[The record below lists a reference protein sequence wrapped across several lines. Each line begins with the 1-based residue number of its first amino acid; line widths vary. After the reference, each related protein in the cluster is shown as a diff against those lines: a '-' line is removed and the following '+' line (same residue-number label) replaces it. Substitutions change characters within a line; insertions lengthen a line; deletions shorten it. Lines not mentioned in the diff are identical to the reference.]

1 HLPSQRG
8 LVPPQALQ
16 VKVVFSLAM
25 GGNYTD
31 WPAPQMLAPIGIGRQ
46 ISEPVTIK
54 SACLY
59 NCSA

>member
-1 HLPSQRG
+1 LPSQRG

-31 WPAPQMLAPIGIGRQ
+31 WPGRQLLPPMRSGRQ

-54 SACLY
+54 SARLY